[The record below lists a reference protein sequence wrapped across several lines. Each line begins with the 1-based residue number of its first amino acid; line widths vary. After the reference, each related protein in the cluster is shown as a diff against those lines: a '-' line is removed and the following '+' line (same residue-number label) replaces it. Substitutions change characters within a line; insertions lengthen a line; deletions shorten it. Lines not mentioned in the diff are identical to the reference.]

1 MTVQTSSFAPAA
13 SDISVSPVDQTRQLL
28 LGQDYVADLRLA
40 TVVHLAL
47 RLKRPLFLEGEPG
60 TGKTEI
66 ARTLA
71 AALGRPL
78 IRLQCYEGLDLAG
91 AAYEWNYARQMLE
104 IRLAQAPQD
113 GSVVSGRA
121 SSGAPFQAAGAPG
134 VSGAPGTSEDASRDS
149 QAARLFSDRFLIKR
163 ALLQAIDPVQPVP
176 PVLLIDE
183 LDRADEPFEAFLLE
197 VLSDWQITI
206 PEFGTVKAAQPPI
219 VVLTSNRTR
228 EIHDAVKRRCL
239 YHWVGFPDA
248 QREAEILARRVPG
261 APQALAAQVV
271 AFVQHLRSVELYKLP
286 GVAETIE
293 WTRAL
298 MELGAIVLDPEVVQ
312 NTLGLL
318 LKYQD
323 DIARVQG
330 DEVMRLLQEVQA
342 RTQAQTYAPGQT
354 PTQPGPQTAA

>member
-1 MTVQTSSFAPAA
+1 MA
-13 SDISVSPVDQTRQLL
+13 VSPVEQTRQLL
-28 LGQDYVADLRLA
+28 LSQDYVADSQLA

-47 RLKRPLFLEGEPG
+47 RLQRPLFLEGEPG

-91 AAYEWNYARQMLE
+91 AAYEWNYARQMME
-104 IRLAQAPQD
+104 IRLADVGSAQTPATRD
-113 GSVVSGRA
+113 GL
-121 SSGAPFQAAGAPG
+121 
-134 VSGAPGTSEDASRDS
+134 
-149 QAARLFSDRFLIKR
+149 AARLFGERFLIKR
-163 ALLQAIDPVQPVP
+163 ALLQAIDPAQPVP

-206 PEFGTVKAAQPPI
+206 PEFGTVRAAQPPI

-239 YHWVGFPDA
+239 YHWVGFPDV
-248 QREAEILARRVPG
+248 QREAQILARRVPG
-261 APQALAAQVV
+261 APQALAQQVV
-271 AFVQHLRSVELYKLP
+271 AFVQQLRSLELYKLP

-298 MELGAIVLDPEVVQ
+298 MELGAVLLDPVAVQ

-323 DIARVQG
+323 DMARVQG
-330 DEVMRLLQEVQA
+330 DEVMRLLQQVEQQVKQQA
-342 RTQAQTYAPGQT
+342 AEPTASPG
-354 PTQPGPQTAA
+354 